1 MKKGI
6 EVWSDYD
13 RAGNWLLKVAKKR
26 GKLTIEDIKEAAM
39 DWGPDYYFLVLNCL
53 DTDSIQYYDDDLDGD
68 AAELYP
74 AEKFLEFY
82 GRMERK

>member
-6 EVWSDYD
+6 EVWSDTD
-13 RAGNWLLKVAKKR
+13 ISGNWLLKVAKKR
-26 GKLTIEDIKEAAM
+26 GKLTLEDIKEAAM
-39 DWGPDYYFLVLNCL
+39 DWEPDYYFLVLNCL
-53 DTDSIQYYDDDLDGD
+53 NTDNIQYYDDDLDGD

-74 AEKFLEFY
+74 ADKFLEFY